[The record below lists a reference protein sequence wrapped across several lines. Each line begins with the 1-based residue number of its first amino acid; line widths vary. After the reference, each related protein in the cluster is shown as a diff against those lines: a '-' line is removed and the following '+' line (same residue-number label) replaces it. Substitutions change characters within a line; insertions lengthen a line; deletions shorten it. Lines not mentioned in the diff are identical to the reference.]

1 MSEKKYVVAIDFGS
15 SRAGYAYSFI
25 GKKEEDIYTCNFG
38 DTGEKIK
45 TLNQVII
52 DDDNKVIKNGYGFR
66 VQEYLKKGNLKPNEH
81 FFERIKMHLYSNE
94 YQIKAVNSS
103 KTMNL
108 VDLIAIILE
117 YIKKHAIEAISSTSK
132 GLEDEYKY
140 NEISDKIRW
149 VLTIP
154 AIWDE
159 KSKDVM
165 MKAAEKS
172 GIVSEKNRHLFFAL
186 EPEAASYYCAKEL
199 PVEEDS
205 FLYPYIVCDLGAGT
219 GDIVCHERIINDG
232 VEKII
237 EKDVPKG
244 GSYGSD
250 EINKKFEE
258 QVLKVIFGND
268 LFDELNKKFQESL
281 KDNKTFKRLPSQ
293 YVKLQNEIN
302 LFKESLDDNYNGESY
317 EIDCSLFY
325 KIKKGFNIKDAISN
339 YNMQCRDGWQIKDYG
354 TENDDMTITFPFK
367 IIYDIT
373 KEITDN
379 IADILISI
387 IKEVPSTST
396 IFYVGGF
403 CNSKF
408 TVDLIKKK
416 IKSEYPKV
424 KHILPPRPDNAVLKG
439 AVYYALAPERIKS
452 RKAKYTLGMS
462 AYLDW
467 NSKYEDGGEKYYDE
481 EFNKYVC
488 KNAFYNFIS
497 KNDDI
502 PYDNSLIKP
511 FRLRRSE
518 DDSYGGHL
526 IIYRSPKIDPLFI
539 DEDSVEEI
547 GRFNLSI
554 EDGEIY
560 KGDDEIFYVTMEMGG
575 TYLNATA
582 YHKPSNTRV
591 NMEFKY

>member
-1 MSEKKYVVAIDFGS
+1 MCEKQYIVAIDFGS
-15 SRAGYAYSFI
+15 SRAGYAYCFI
-25 GKKEEDIYTCNFG
+25 GNKEDNIYTCNFG

-52 DDDNKVIKNGYGFR
+52 NDYNQVLKYGFK
-66 VQEYLKKGNLKPNEH
+66 VQEYLKKGNLKPDEH
-81 FFERIKMHLYSNE
+81 LFERIKMHLYSNE

-103 KTMNL
+103 RIMDL

-132 GLEDEYKY
+132 GIEDEYKY
-140 NEISDKIRW
+140 NEENDKIRW

-159 KSKDVM
+159 KSKSVM
-165 MKAAEKS
+165 MKAAEKA
-172 GIVSEKNRHLFFAL
+172 GIVSEKNKHLFFAL

-199 PVEEDS
+199 PVKEGL
-205 FLYPYIVCDLGAGT
+205 FLNPYIVCDLGAGT
-219 GDIVCHERIINDG
+219 GDIVCHERVINDG
-232 VEKII
+232 IEKII

-250 EINKKFEE
+250 EINKIFEE

-268 LFDELNKKFQESL
+268 IFDKLNKKFQESL
-281 KDNKTFKRLPSQ
+281 KDNKKNKKLPSQ
-293 YVKLQNEIN
+293 YVTLQKDLN
-302 LFKESLDDNYNGESY
+302 LFKESLDENYEQDTFD
-317 EIDCSLFY
+317 IDCSLFY
-325 KIKKGFNIKDAISN
+325 KLENDFNIDDAIKNYNAQCKKGWEIEN
-339 YNMQCRDGWQIKDYG
+339 YGK
-354 TENDDMTITFPFK
+354 ESDDMTITFPYRIF
-367 IIYDIT
+367 YDIT

-379 IADILISI
+379 VADILISI

-408 TVDLIKKK
+408 AVELIKKR
-416 IKSEYPKV
+416 INSEYQNI
-424 KHILPPRPDNAVLKG
+424 KHILPTRPDNAVLKG
-439 AVYYALAPERIKS
+439 AIYYAMAPERIKS
-452 RKAKYTLGMS
+452 RKAKYSLGMS

-502 PYDNSLIKP
+502 PYDNCLIKP
-511 FRLRRSE
+511 LRIRRL
-518 DDSYGGHL
+518 DDNKFGGKL
-526 IIYRSPKIDPLFI
+526 IIYKSSKIHPLFI

-547 GRFNLSI
+547 GSFYLSI
-554 EDGEIY
+554 EDGEKY

-575 TYLNATA
+575 TFLNATA
-582 YHKPSNTRV
+582 YHKASNTRV

>member
-205 FLYPYIVCDLGAGT
+205 FIYPYIVCDLGAGT
-219 GDIVCHERIINDG
+219 GDIVCHERVINDRL
-232 VEKII
+232 EKI
-237 EKDVPKG
+237 
-244 GSYGSD
+244 
-250 EINKKFEE
+250 N
-258 QVLKVIFGND
+258 
-268 LFDELNKKFQESL
+268 
-281 KDNKTFKRLPSQ
+281 
-293 YVKLQNEIN
+293 
-302 LFKESLDDNYNGESY
+302 
-317 EIDCSLFY
+317 
-325 KIKKGFNIKDAISN
+325 
-339 YNMQCRDGWQIKDYG
+339 
-354 TENDDMTITFPFK
+354 
-367 IIYDIT
+367 
-373 KEITDN
+373 
-379 IADILISI
+379 
-387 IKEVPSTST
+387 
-396 IFYVGGF
+396 
-403 CNSKF
+403 
-408 TVDLIKKK
+408 
-416 IKSEYPKV
+416 
-424 KHILPPRPDNAVLKG
+424 
-439 AVYYALAPERIKS
+439 
-452 RKAKYTLGMS
+452 
-462 AYLDW
+462 
-467 NSKYEDGGEKYYDE
+467 
-481 EFNKYVC
+481 
-488 KNAFYNFIS
+488 
-497 KNDDI
+497 
-502 PYDNSLIKP
+502 
-511 FRLRRSE
+511 
-518 DDSYGGHL
+518 
-526 IIYRSPKIDPLFI
+526 
-539 DEDSVEEI
+539 
-547 GRFNLSI
+547 
-554 EDGEIY
+554 
-560 KGDDEIFYVTMEMGG
+560 
-575 TYLNATA
+575 
-582 YHKPSNTRV
+582 
-591 NMEFKY
+591 